1 MTLPDRLEIGCDY
14 FFGMGNRDSLQ
25 GEESVNIQSWL
36 QRFAAYLIEER
47 RIARSTQQSYQ
58 SDLAD
63 FLAYMESQEIRE
75 PNELRTHH
83 ITAYLSDLRRQG
95 RSTAT
100 ISRRIVSIRTFCK
113 FLAVERAVN
122 YNPAMQLE
130 TPRADKNP
138 PQALASSELD
148 KLLQLPDTAKE
159 QGVRDRAILELL
171 YATGLRV
178 SEMTSLNVE
187 HVRLDMGF
195 LLCLGSGGRERMV
208 PIGSHCAFWVTRY
221 LKDARGRLL
230 SDTKPEQDAL
240 FVNHAGQRLT
250 RQGFWKIIKKYANQ
264 LGIEMTPNTL
274 RHSFAAH
281 MLENGADIR
290 AVQEMMGHSAPSST
304 QFYQAAS
311 KLKIKEVYD
320 RSHPRARTD

>member
-1 MTLPDRLEIGCDY
+1 M
-14 FFGMGNRDSLQ
+14 
-25 GEESVNIQSWL
+25 QSWL
-36 QRFAAYLIEER
+36 QPFAAYLIEKR
-47 RIARSTQQSYQ
+47 GVAPSTGQSYQ
-58 SDLAD
+58 SDMAD
-63 FLAYMESQEIRE
+63 FLAYTDLQQIRE
-75 PNELRTHH
+75 PDELKPHH
-83 ITAYLSDLRRQG
+83 ITAYLNELRQQG

-100 ISRRIVSIRTFCK
+100 ISRRMVTIRTFCK
-113 FLAVERAVN
+113 FLALERAVS

-130 TPRADKNP
+130 SPKADKKTP
-138 PQALASSELD
+138 AVLTSSQLD

-159 QGVRDRAILELL
+159 HGLRDRAILEVL

-208 PIGSHCAFWVTRY
+208 PIGSHGAFWVTRY

-230 SDTKPEQDAL
+230 YDAETEQDAL
-240 FVNHAGQRLT
+240 FVNAAGRRLT
-250 RQGFWKIIKKYANQ
+250 RQGFWKIIKKYADQ
-264 LGIEMTPNTL
+264 LGVQMTPHTL

-281 MLENGADIR
+281 MLENGADVR

-304 QFYQAAS
+304 QIYQAAA

-320 RSHPRARTD
+320 RSHPRARSD